1 MCFVSFVQFCDNKK
15 SHANIHTRA
24 RATNYAETDTNGHS
38 TMATTNAQSK
48 RKERK
53 RHIYREKL
61 GKKYDRQIEVKQWR
75 ERLIEVG
82 IGNKN
87 TERDSGKSKT
97 EKQK

>member
-1 MCFVSFVQFCDNKK
+1 M
-15 SHANIHTRA
+15 T
-24 RATNYAETDTNGHS
+24 
-38 TMATTNAQSK
+38 TTNAQSK

-61 GKKYDRQIEVKQWR
+61 GRKKYDRQIEVKQWR

-97 EKQK
+97 EKQR

>member
-1 MCFVSFVQFCDNKK
+1 M
-15 SHANIHTRA
+15 T
-24 RATNYAETDTNGHS
+24 
-38 TMATTNAQSK
+38 TTNAQSE

-97 EKQK
+97 EKQR